1 MLRDKITNA
10 LSNAFDNKLAD
21 AVTDFEGVRVTKG
34 NYNPITGESDD
45 LIVKYTGRGVFG
57 SYALS
62 LIDGESILSTD
73 QKLTALQAEVTNTPQ
88 INDKIEDYTV
98 INVAKDPANV
108 TWSIQ
113 LRRK

>member
-1 MLRDKITNA
+1 MLKDKITKA
-10 LSNAFDNKLAD
+10 LSKAFDNKLAD
-21 AVTDFEGVRVTKG
+21 AVTEFEGIRVTKG

-45 LIVKYTGRGVFG
+45 IMTKYTGRGVFG

-62 LIDGESILSTD
+62 LVDGESILSTD

-98 INVAKDPANV
+98 INVTKDPANV

-113 LRRK
+113 LRGG